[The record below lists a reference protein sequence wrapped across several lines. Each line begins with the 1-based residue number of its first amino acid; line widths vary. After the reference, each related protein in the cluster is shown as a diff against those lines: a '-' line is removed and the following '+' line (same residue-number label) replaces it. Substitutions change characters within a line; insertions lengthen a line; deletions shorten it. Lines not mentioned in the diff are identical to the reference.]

1 MIPLLRIY
9 FEKQEAKNKKS
20 YGTGD
25 FKPAPAVRF
34 VLSRLL
40 KKIKRPVYK
49 EVVSGNISPA
59 DGRNIVA
66 AANQINVSV
75 QNELKLMK
83 LQIDTGK
90 EVNKLGELSI
100 Y

>member
-1 MIPLLRIY
+1 MKAKDLRKKLVNVMSEI
-9 FEKQEAKNKKS
+9 EA
-20 YGTGD
+20 
-25 FKPAPAVRF
+25 
-34 VLSRLL
+34 
-40 KKIKRPVYK
+40 
-49 EVVSGNISPA
+49 GNVSPA

-66 AANQINVSV
+66 AANQINVSI

-90 EVNKLGELSI
+90 AVNQLGELSI